1 MGVIG
6 WLGLVAIAAQLAAV
20 SSAQLGFDLELLL
33 VAGRAVGAGHSPYD
47 AALVAGSAPLATGLF
62 YSYPPPVAQAM
73 ALVGGVPGRAML
85 LAWDLA
91 AVTGLAFVADR
102 LRAAL
107 RPDLGRGAVLIP
119 LLAVAPLVMPF
130 AIGLLFGNA
139 DVFFPLLYG
148 AGALAI
154 VSPGRRTALGAGVAL
169 AIAALKLH
177 PASLLLWFAVRA
189 VVEWRR
195 GGRDIGSS
203 ARVVVTAILTLV
215 LIGAVSLLAGGGAPW
230 SDYLAVVRA
239 GTSAAVVDP
248 RNAGIAAQVALLV
261 GGTDVLARGLHLI
274 VGIVALL
281 LTALAAWRV
290 RDPLT
295 GFAIAAALSLGTL
308 PVTWYHY
315 PSAMIPLAL
324 VALLRAAPETA
335 GRVRG
340 AVAGAAVIAVLA
352 LAWLPLLWVTVALVV
367 GAVAISRPR
376 PEPDRSVVA

>member
-376 PEPDRSVVA
+376 PAPDRSVMA